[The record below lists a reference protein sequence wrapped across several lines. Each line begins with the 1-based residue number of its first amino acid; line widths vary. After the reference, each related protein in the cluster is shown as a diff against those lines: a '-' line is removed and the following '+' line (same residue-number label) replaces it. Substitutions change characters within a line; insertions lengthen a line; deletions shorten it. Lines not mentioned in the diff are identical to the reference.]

1 MSLGVSK
8 NSLIFVVYPKIEVIP
23 RYAVGHLRASTPKQ
37 TEESKAGIKR
47 QEQAW
52 DNWLDALTLSISPG
66 QKVPR
71 LWCIW
76 QR

>member
-37 TEESKAGIKR
+37 TEESKAGVKR
-47 QEQAW
+47 QEKSW
-52 DNWLDALTLSISPG
+52 DHWLAGHP
-66 QKVPR
+66 
-71 LWCIW
+71 
-76 QR
+76 